1 MEKKDFIKSLKGYLP
16 DIKKAKDQKKTEAD
30 TIFLLRKILAE
41 AFGYDALDEISAEDN
56 VGGKHVDLAI
66 KINNK
71 KIFFIE
77 VKSAGTELKKQDV
90 YQVAHYASEEGVKFA
105 LLTNI
110 SQYQFYQIEWNKDK
124 NKIEHI
130 PIFRHDILAEDIKK
144 VGENLW
150 LLTKKAFKH
159 EELERFCKTLE
170 TLSDE
175 NLLKALVSEDVTNS
189 IRKILKKM
197 SGELVPRE
205 LVHRKICEKF
215 PEETVN
221 IIQGSTSQKPHMI
234 HGRQERCSTSAE
246 WNEKSSWT
254 LNTAKELFSLIETDK
269 KSIKYTQSYISIVIN
284 GKQSY
289 CLDKRKQPNSILW
302 FNIKDDE
309 KADTVK
315 MIFEKNNID
324 YNYNKYKDFVI
335 NNVDQNMIIS
345 KKAMFQEI
353 IKIRHKEIF
362 SEE

>member
-1 MEKKDFIKSLKGYLP
+1 MEKKDFIKYLKGYLP
-16 DIKKAKDQKKTEAD
+16 DVKKAKDQKKSEAD
-30 TIFLLRKILAE
+30 TGFLLRKILAE
-41 AFGYDALDEISAEDN
+41 AFGYDPLYEISAEDN

-90 YQVAHYASEEGVKFA
+90 YQVAHYASEDGVKFA

-110 SQYQFYQIEWNKDK
+110 SQYELYQIEWDNNKK
-124 NKIEHI
+124 KIEYVQ
-130 PIFRHDILAEDIKK
+130 IFKNDILAEDIKK

-159 EELERFCKTLE
+159 EELERFCKTME

-234 HGRQERCSTSAE
+234 HGRQERCSTSAG

-254 LNTAKELFSLIETDK
+254 LNAAKELFSLIETDK
-269 KSIKYTQSYISIVIN
+269 KSLNYVQNYIGIVIN
-284 GKQSY
+284 GRNSY
-289 CLDKRKQPNSILW
+289 SLDKRKQPYSILC
-302 FNIKDDE
+302 FNVKDD
-309 KADTVK
+309 KKVDAIK
-315 MIFEKNNID
+315 MVFKKNNID
-324 YNYNKYKDFVI
+324 YKYNKYKDFVI
-335 NNVDQNMIIS
+335 NDVNQNMIKS

-353 IKIRHKEIF
+353 IKIRHKENF
-362 SEE
+362 